1 MPLDFTPGETPRIA
15 APRLRHN
22 LVIADARPL
31 IAVTMGDP
39 AGVGPEITAKA
50 LRNPEMRAVCRAFVV
65 GDLQTMR
72 RAAEAISAPVVP
84 IDPDSVVSD
93 TDTIQVYDPW
103 ERDLSDLRMGTMSPQ
118 AGAAAAQA
126 VIAATQLALE
136 DRVAAIVTAPINK
149 AAINTAGYHYAGHT
163 ELLAD
168 LTDSPGARMLLV
180 APGLRVIH
188 NSTHVSLR
196 EAIERVTRENVRH
209 AIGLLNE
216 TLQLM
221 AIANPRLAVCGLNP
235 HAGEGGLFGHEDDTF
250 IRPAIEDARIDGL
263 DVTGPEPGDTV
274 FNRARNGAFDGV
286 VAMYHDQGHVAV
298 KVAGFFDGVN
308 VSVGLPIIRT
318 SVDHGTAFDIAG
330 QGIARA
336 DSMEMAI
343 EIAAT
348 MAASARRRAA
358 TETA

>member
-1 MPLDFTPGETPRIA
+1 MS
-15 APRLRHN
+15 
-22 LVIADARPL
+22 ADQRPL
-31 IAVTMGDP
+31 IAVSMGDP

-50 LRNPEMRAVCRAFVV
+50 LANPKIRAACRAVVV
-65 GDLQTMR
+65 GDLGTME
-72 RAAEAISAPVVP
+72 RAAGAVGLTVTAVELDAL
-84 IDPDSVVSD
+84 DRE
-93 TDTIQVYDPW
+93 TDEVQVYDPW
-103 ERDLSDLRMGTMSPQ
+103 GRDLSDVPVGMIDAR

-126 VIAATQLALE
+126 VIAATNLAL
-136 DRVAAIVTAPINK
+136 DGRVAAIVTAPINK
-149 AAINTAGYHYAGHT
+149 AAINAAGYQYAGHT

-196 EAIERVTRENVRH
+196 EAIERVTRDNVRH
-209 AIGLLNE
+209 VIGLLDK
-216 TLQLM
+216 TLRTM
-221 AIANPRLAVCGLNP
+221 AIPEPRIAVCGLNP
-235 HAGEGGLFGHEDDTF
+235 HAGEGGLFGHEDDAF
-250 IRPAIEDARIDGL
+250 IRRASEDARNDGR
-263 DVTGPEPGDTV
+263 DVTGPGPGDTV

-298 KVAGFFDGVN
+298 KVAGFFDGIN

-330 QGIARA
+330 QGVARA

-348 MAASARRRAA
+348 MAASDGRPAA

>member
-1 MPLDFTPGETPRIA
+1 MSTDR
-15 APRLRHN
+15 
-22 LVIADARPL
+22 RPL

-50 LRNPEMRAVCRAFVV
+50 LTNPKIRTACRALVV
-65 GDLQTMR
+65 GDLPTME
-72 RAAEAISAPVVP
+72 RAARAVGAMVAAA
-84 IDPDSVVSD
+84 DPDVSSQKSD
-93 TDTIQVYDPW
+93 DIQVHDPW
-103 ERDLSDLRMGTMSPQ
+103 SRDLSDVSLGNVDTR
-118 AGAAAAQA
+118 AGAAAAEA
-126 VIAATQLALE
+126 VIAATNLAL
-136 DRVAAIVTAPINK
+136 DGRVAAIVTAPINK
-149 AAINTAGYHYAGHT
+149 AAINAAGYHYAGHT

-196 EAIERVTRENVRH
+196 EAIERVTQENVRH
-209 AIGLLNE
+209 VIGLLHD
-216 TLQLM
+216 TLRMM
-221 AIANPRLAVCGLNP
+221 AIPDPRIAVCGLNP

-250 IRPAIEDARIDGL
+250 IRPAIDDACSDGIDA
-263 DVTGPEPGDTV
+263 TGPEPGDTV

-330 QGIARA
+330 RGVARA

-343 EIAAT
+343 ETAAT
-348 MAASARRRAA
+348 MAGSLGRLAA

>member
-1 MPLDFTPGETPRIA
+1 MS
-15 APRLRHN
+15 
-22 LVIADARPL
+22 ADPRPL

-50 LRNPEMRAVCRAFVV
+50 LVNPKIRAVCRAVVV
-65 GDLQTMR
+65 GDLRTME
-72 RAAEAISAPVVP
+72 RAAGAVGVGVAAVDVDALDRGVDE
-84 IDPDSVVSD
+84 
-93 TDTIQVYDPW
+93 IQVYDPW
-103 ERDLSDLRMGTMSPQ
+103 GRDLSEAPVGIVDAR
-118 AGAAAAQA
+118 AGAAAAEA
-126 VIAATQLALE
+126 VIAATKLAL
-136 DRVAAIVTAPINK
+136 DGRVAAIVTAPINK
-149 AAINTAGYHYAGHT
+149 AAINAAGYHYAGHT

-196 EAIERVTRENVRH
+196 EAIDRVTRENVRH
-209 AIGLLNE
+209 VIGLLDA
-216 TLQLM
+216 TLRMM
-221 AIANPRLAVCGLNP
+221 AIPKPRIAVCGLNP
-235 HAGEGGLFGHEDDTF
+235 HAGEGGLFGHEDDAF
-250 IRPAIEDARIDGL
+250 IRPAIEDARRDGID
-263 DVTGPEPGDTV
+263 TYGPEPGDTV

-298 KVAGFFDGVN
+298 KVAGFFDGIN

-330 QGIARA
+330 QGVARA

-348 MAASARRRAA
+348 MAVSAGRPAA
-358 TETA
+358 PETA

>member
-1 MPLDFTPGETPRIA
+1 MS
-15 APRLRHN
+15 
-22 LVIADARPL
+22 ADQRPL

-50 LRNPEMRAVCRAFVV
+50 LANPKIRAVCRAVVV
-65 GDLQTMR
+65 GDLGTME
-72 RAAEAISAPVVP
+72 RAAGAVGVGVAAVDEDAL
-84 IDPDSVVSD
+84 DRGHDE
-93 TDTIQVYDPW
+93 IQVYDPW
-103 ERDLSDLRMGTMSPQ
+103 GRDLSEAPVGIVDAR
-118 AGAAAAQA
+118 AGAAAAEA
-126 VIAATQLALE
+126 VIAATKLAL
-136 DRVAAIVTAPINK
+136 DGRVAAIVTAPINK
-149 AAINTAGYHYAGHT
+149 AAINAAGYHYAGHT

-196 EAIERVTRENVRH
+196 EAIDRVTRENVRH
-209 AIGLLNE
+209 VIGLLDA
-216 TLQLM
+216 TLRMM
-221 AIANPRLAVCGLNP
+221 AIPKPRIAVCGLNP
-235 HAGEGGLFGHEDDTF
+235 HAGEGGLFGHEDDAF
-250 IRPAIEDARIDGL
+250 IRPAIEDARRNGID
-263 DVTGPEPGDTV
+263 TYGPEPGDTV
-274 FNRARNGAFDGV
+274 FNRARNGTFDGV

-298 KVAGFFDGVN
+298 KVAGFFDGIN

-330 QGIARA
+330 QGVARA

-348 MAASARRRAA
+348 MAVSDGRSAAP
-358 TETA
+358 ETA

>member
-1 MPLDFTPGETPRIA
+1 MS
-15 APRLRHN
+15 
-22 LVIADARPL
+22 ADQRPL

-50 LRNPEMRAVCRAFVV
+50 LANPKIRAVCRAVVV
-65 GDLQTMR
+65 GDLRTME
-72 RAAEAISAPVVP
+72 RAAGAAGAHVAAADLDALDRE
-84 IDPDSVVSD
+84 IDE
-93 TDTIQVYDPW
+93 IQVYDPW
-103 ERDLSDLRMGTMSPQ
+103 RRDLSDVPMGMVDARS
-118 AGAAAAQA
+118 GAAAAEA
-126 VIAATQLALE
+126 VIVATKLAL
-136 DRVAAIVTAPINK
+136 DGRVAAIVTAPINK
-149 AAINTAGYHYAGHT
+149 AAINAAGYNYAGHT

-196 EAIERVTRENVRH
+196 EAIDRVTRENVRH
-209 AIGLLNE
+209 VIGLLDA
-216 TLQLM
+216 TLRRM
-221 AIANPRLAVCGLNP
+221 AIPEPRIAVCGLNP
-235 HAGEGGLFGHEDDTF
+235 HAGEGGLFGHEDDAF
-250 IRPAIEDARIDGL
+250 IRPAIDDACNDGIDT
-263 DVTGPEPGDTV
+263 TGPEPGDTV

-298 KVAGFFDGVN
+298 KVAGFFDGIN

-330 QGIARA
+330 QGVARA

-348 MAASARRRAA
+348 MAVSDRRAA
-358 TETA
+358 APETA

>member
-1 MPLDFTPGETPRIA
+1 MTSGSTDQ
-15 APRLRHN
+15 
-22 LVIADARPL
+22 RPL

-50 LRNPEMRAVCRAFVV
+50 LANPKTRAACRAVVV
-65 GDLQTMR
+65 GDLQTME
-72 RAAEAISAPVVP
+72 RAAGAVGLNVAATDLDALDRASAG
-84 IDPDSVVSD
+84 
-93 TDTIQVYDPW
+93 IQVYDPW
-103 ERDLSDLRMGTMSPQ
+103 GRDLGDVPVGTVDVR
-118 AGAAAAQA
+118 AGAAAAEA
-126 VIAATQLALE
+126 VIEATKLALN

-149 AAINTAGYHYAGHT
+149 AAINAAGYHYAGHT

-168 LTDSPGARMLLV
+168 LTDAPGARMLLV

-196 EAIERVTRENVRH
+196 EAIERVTPENVRH
-209 AIGLLNE
+209 VIGLLDA
-216 TLQLM
+216 TLRMM
-221 AIANPRLAVCGLNP
+221 AIPEPRIAVCGLNP
-235 HAGEGGLFGHEDDTF
+235 HAGEGGLFGHEDDAF
-250 IRPAIEDARIDGL
+250 IRPAIEDARNDGL
-263 DVTGPEPGDTV
+263 DVAGPEPGDTV
-274 FNRARNGAFDGV
+274 FNRARDGAFDGV

-298 KVAGFFDGVN
+298 KVAGFFDGIN

-330 QGIARA
+330 QGIAQP

-348 MAASARRRAA
+348 MAVSDGRSAAP
-358 TETA
+358 ETA

>member
-1 MPLDFTPGETPRIA
+1 MS
-15 APRLRHN
+15 
-22 LVIADARPL
+22 ADQRPL
-31 IAVTMGDP
+31 IAVSMGDP

-50 LRNPEMRAVCRAFVV
+50 LANPKIRAACRAVVV
-65 GDLQTMR
+65 GDLGTME
-72 RAAEAISAPVVP
+72 RAAGTVGLTVTAVELDAL
-84 IDPDSVVSD
+84 DRE
-93 TDTIQVYDPW
+93 TDEVQVYDPW
-103 ERDLSDLRMGTMSPQ
+103 GRDLSDVPVGMIDAR

-126 VIAATQLALE
+126 VIAATNLAL
-136 DRVAAIVTAPINK
+136 DGRVAAIVTAPINK
-149 AAINTAGYHYAGHT
+149 AAINAAGYHYAGHT

-196 EAIERVTRENVRH
+196 EAIERVTRDNVRH
-209 AIGLLNE
+209 VIGLLDK
-216 TLQLM
+216 TLRIM
-221 AIANPRLAVCGLNP
+221 AIPEPRIAVCGLNP
-235 HAGEGGLFGHEDDTF
+235 HAGEGGLFGHEDDAF
-250 IRPAIEDARIDGL
+250 IRPAIEDARNGGL

-298 KVAGFFDGVN
+298 KVAGFFDGIN

-330 QGIARA
+330 QGVARA

-348 MAASARRRAA
+348 MAASDGRPAA

>member
-1 MPLDFTPGETPRIA
+1 MS
-15 APRLRHN
+15 
-22 LVIADARPL
+22 ADQRPL
-31 IAVTMGDP
+31 IAVSMGDP

-50 LRNPEMRAVCRAFVV
+50 LANPKIRAACRAVVV
-65 GDLQTMR
+65 GDLGTME
-72 RAAEAISAPVVP
+72 RAAGAVGLTVTAVELDAL
-84 IDPDSVVSD
+84 DRE
-93 TDTIQVYDPW
+93 TDEVQVYDPW
-103 ERDLSDLRMGTMSPQ
+103 GRDLSDVPVGMIDAR

-126 VIAATQLALE
+126 VIAATNLAL
-136 DRVAAIVTAPINK
+136 DGRVAAIVTAPINK
-149 AAINTAGYHYAGHT
+149 AAINAAGYQYAGHT

-196 EAIERVTRENVRH
+196 EAIERVTRDNVRH
-209 AIGLLNE
+209 VIGLLDK
-216 TLQLM
+216 TLRTM
-221 AIANPRLAVCGLNP
+221 AIPEPRIAVCGLNP
-235 HAGEGGLFGHEDDTF
+235 HAGEGGLFGHEDDAF
-250 IRPAIEDARIDGL
+250 IRPAIEDARNDGL

-298 KVAGFFDGVN
+298 KVAGFFDGIN

-330 QGIARA
+330 QGVARA

-348 MAASARRRAA
+348 MAASDGRPAA

>member
-1 MPLDFTPGETPRIA
+1 MP
-15 APRLRHN
+15 
-22 LVIADARPL
+22 ADQRPL

-50 LRNPEMRAVCRAFVV
+50 LANPKIRAACRAVVV
-65 GDLQTMR
+65 GDLGTME
-72 RAAEAISAPVVP
+72 RAAGAVGLTVTAVELDALDRGTNEV
-84 IDPDSVVSD
+84 
-93 TDTIQVYDPW
+93 QVYDPW
-103 ERDLSDLRMGTMSPQ
+103 GRDLRDVPVGMIDAR
-118 AGAAAAQA
+118 AGAAAAEA
-126 VIAATQLALE
+126 VIAATNLAL
-136 DRVAAIVTAPINK
+136 DGRVAAIVTAPINK
-149 AAINTAGYHYAGHT
+149 AAINAAGFHYAGHT

-168 LTDSPGARMLLV
+168 LTDAPGARMLLV

-196 EAIERVTRENVRH
+196 EAIDRVTRENVRH
-209 AIGLLNE
+209 VIGLLDE
-216 TLQLM
+216 TLRMM
-221 AIANPRLAVCGLNP
+221 AIPEPRIAVCGLNP
-235 HAGEGGLFGHEDDTF
+235 HAGEGGLFGHEDDAF
-250 IRPAIEDARIDGL
+250 IRPAIEDARNDGL

-298 KVAGFFDGVN
+298 KVAGFFDGIN

-330 QGIARA
+330 QGVARA

-348 MAASARRRAA
+348 MAASDGRPAA

>member
-1 MPLDFTPGETPRIA
+1 MS
-15 APRLRHN
+15 
-22 LVIADARPL
+22 ADPRPL

-50 LRNPEMRAVCRAFVV
+50 LVNPKIRAVCRAVVV
-65 GDLQTMR
+65 GDLRTME
-72 RAAEAISAPVVP
+72 RAAGAVGVGVAAVDVDALDRGVDE
-84 IDPDSVVSD
+84 
-93 TDTIQVYDPW
+93 IQVYDPW
-103 ERDLSDLRMGTMSPQ
+103 GRDLSEAPVGMVDAR
-118 AGAAAAQA
+118 AGAAAAEA
-126 VIAATQLALE
+126 VIAATKLAL
-136 DRVAAIVTAPINK
+136 DGRVAAIVTAPINK
-149 AAINTAGYHYAGHT
+149 AAINAAGYHYAGHT

-196 EAIERVTRENVRH
+196 EAIDRVTRENVRH
-209 AIGLLNE
+209 VIGLLDA
-216 TLQLM
+216 TLRMM
-221 AIANPRLAVCGLNP
+221 AIPKPRIAVCGLNP
-235 HAGEGGLFGHEDDTF
+235 HAGEGGLFGHEDDAF
-250 IRPAIEDARIDGL
+250 IRPAIEDARNDGID
-263 DVTGPEPGDTV
+263 TYGPEPGDTV
-274 FNRARNGAFDGV
+274 FNRARNGTFDGV

-298 KVAGFFDGVN
+298 KVAGFFDGIN

-330 QGIARA
+330 QGVARA

-348 MAASARRRAA
+348 MAVSDGRSAAP
-358 TETA
+358 ETA

>member
-1 MPLDFTPGETPRIA
+1 MRGLMS
-15 APRLRHN
+15 
-22 LVIADARPL
+22 ADQRPL

-50 LRNPEMRAVCRAFVV
+50 LRNPKVSAVCHALVV
-65 GDLQTMR
+65 GDLPTMR
-72 RAAEAISAPVVP
+72 RAAEAVGTNVIAA
-84 IDPDSVVSD
+84 DPSKLDLD
-93 TDTIQVYDPW
+93 TDDIQVYDPW
-103 ERDLSDLRMGTMSPQ
+103 GHDLEELPVGSVSAL
-118 AGAAAAQA
+118 AGSAAAQA
-126 VIAATQLALE
+126 VIAATQLAL
-136 DRVAAIVTAPINK
+136 DGRVAAMVTAPINK
-149 AAINTAGYHYAGHT
+149 AAINEAGYHYAGHT

-196 EAIERVTRENVRH
+196 EAINRVTRENVRH
-209 AIGLLNE
+209 VIGLLDE
-216 TLQLM
+216 TLRMM
-221 AIANPRLAVCGLNP
+221 AIEKPRLAVCGLNP
-235 HAGEGGLFGHEDDTF
+235 HAGEGGLFGHEDDAF
-250 IRPAIEDARIDGL
+250 IRPALEDARTDGI

-274 FNRARNGAFDGV
+274 FNRARNGVFDGV

-343 EIAAT
+343 DIAAT
-348 MAASARRRAA
+348 MAMRAA
-358 TETA
+358 PTASTETS

>member
-1 MPLDFTPGETPRIA
+1 MS
-15 APRLRHN
+15 
-22 LVIADARPL
+22 ADQRPL

-50 LRNPEMRAVCRAFVV
+50 LANPKIQAACRAVVV
-65 GDLQTMR
+65 GDLPTME
-72 RAAEAISAPVVP
+72 RAARAVGVKVVAV
-84 IDPDSVVSD
+84 DPDVMVRDSGE
-93 TDTIQVYDPW
+93 IQVHDPW
-103 ERDLSDLRMGTMSPQ
+103 GRDLSEVPVGQVDARAG
-118 AGAAAAQA
+118 GAAAEA
-126 VIAATQLALE
+126 VIAATKLAL
-136 DRVAAIVTAPINK
+136 DGRVAAIVTAPINK
-149 AAINTAGYHYAGHT
+149 AAINAAGYHYAGHT

-196 EAIERVTRENVRH
+196 EAIDRVTPENVRH
-209 AIGLLNE
+209 VIGLLHE
-216 TLQLM
+216 TLQMM
-221 AIANPRLAVCGLNP
+221 AIERPRLAVCGLNP

-250 IRPAIEDARIDGL
+250 IRPAIEDARGDGM

-298 KVAGFFDGVN
+298 KVAGFFDGIN

-330 QGIARA
+330 RGVARA

-348 MAASARRRAA
+348 MATRAA
-358 TETA
+358 RPASTETS

>member
-1 MPLDFTPGETPRIA
+1 MS
-15 APRLRHN
+15 
-22 LVIADARPL
+22 ADQRPL

-50 LRNPEMRAVCRAFVV
+50 LANPKIRAACRLAVV
-65 GDLQTMR
+65 GDLRTME
-72 RAAEAISAPVVP
+72 RAAGAVGVNVAAVDVDALDRG
-84 IDPDSVVSD
+84 IDG
-93 TDTIQVYDPW
+93 IQVYDPW
-103 ERDLSDLRMGTMSPQ
+103 GRDLNDVPVGTVDAR
-118 AGAAAAQA
+118 AGAAAAEA
-126 VIAATQLALE
+126 VIVATKLAL
-136 DRVAAIVTAPINK
+136 DGRVAAIVTAPLNK
-149 AAINTAGYHYAGHT
+149 AAINAAGYNYAGHT

-196 EAIERVTRENVRH
+196 EAIARVTRENVRH
-209 AIGLLNE
+209 VIGLLDE
-216 TLQLM
+216 TLRRM
-221 AIANPRLAVCGLNP
+221 AIREPRIAVCGLNP
-235 HAGEGGLFGHEDDTF
+235 HAGEGGLFGDEDDAF
-250 IRPAIEDARIDGL
+250 IRPAIEDARKDGIDA
-263 DVTGPEPGDTV
+263 TGPEPGDTV
-274 FNRARNGAFDGV
+274 FNRARDGAFDGV

-298 KVAGFFDGVN
+298 KVAGFFDGIN

-348 MAASARRRAA
+348 MAVSDGRPAA
-358 TETA
+358 PETA

>member
-1 MPLDFTPGETPRIA
+1 MTSRSTDQ
-15 APRLRHN
+15 
-22 LVIADARPL
+22 RPL
-31 IAVTMGDP
+31 IAITMGDP

-50 LRNPEMRAVCRAFVV
+50 LANPKIRAVCSAVVV
-65 GDLQTMR
+65 GDLPTME
-72 RAAEAISAPVVP
+72 RAAGALGISVAAA
-84 IDPDSVVSD
+84 DLGALNRA
-93 TDTIQVYDPW
+93 TNELQVYDPW
-103 ERDLSDLRMGTMSPQ
+103 GRNLSHVPVGQVDAS
-118 AGAAAAQA
+118 AGAAAAEA
-126 VIAATQLALE
+126 VIAATKLAL
-136 DRVAAIVTAPINK
+136 DGRVAAIVTAPINK
-149 AAINTAGYHYAGHT
+149 AAINAAGYHYAGHT

-168 LTDSPGARMLLV
+168 LTDAPGARMLLV

-196 EAIERVTRENVRH
+196 EAIDRVTRANVRH
-209 AIGLLNE
+209 VIGLLDD
-216 TLQLM
+216 TLRMM
-221 AIANPRLAVCGLNP
+221 AISEPRIAVCGLNP
-235 HAGEGGLFGHEDDTF
+235 HAGEGGLFGHEDDAF
-250 IRPAIEDARIDGL
+250 IRPAIEDARSDGL

-298 KVAGFFDGVN
+298 KVAGFFDGIN

-330 QGIARA
+330 QGVARA

-348 MAASARRRAA
+348 MAVSDGRSAAP
-358 TETA
+358 ETA

>member
-1 MPLDFTPGETPRIA
+1 MS
-15 APRLRHN
+15 
-22 LVIADARPL
+22 ADPRPL

-50 LRNPEMRAVCRAFVV
+50 LANPKIQAVCRAVVV
-65 GDLQTMR
+65 GDLRTME
-72 RAAEAISAPVVP
+72 RAAGAVGIGVAAVDVDALDRGVDE
-84 IDPDSVVSD
+84 
-93 TDTIQVYDPW
+93 IQVYDPW
-103 ERDLSDLRMGTMSPQ
+103 GRDLNDVPVGTVDAR
-118 AGAAAAQA
+118 AGAAAAEA
-126 VIAATQLALE
+126 VVAATKLALNG
-136 DRVAAIVTAPINK
+136 RVAAIVTAPINK
-149 AAINTAGYHYAGHT
+149 AAINAAGYHYAGHT

-196 EAIERVTRENVRH
+196 EAIDRVTRENVRH
-209 AIGLLNE
+209 VIGLLDA
-216 TLQLM
+216 TLRMM
-221 AIANPRLAVCGLNP
+221 AIPKPRIAVCGLNP
-235 HAGEGGLFGHEDDTF
+235 HAGEGGLFGHEDDMF
-250 IRPAIEDARIDGL
+250 IRPAIEDARRDGID
-263 DVTGPEPGDTV
+263 TYGPEPGDTV
-274 FNRARNGAFDGV
+274 FNRARNGTFDGV

-298 KVAGFFDGVN
+298 KVAGFFDGIN

-348 MAASARRRAA
+348 MAVSTGRAA
-358 TETA
+358 APETA

>member
-1 MPLDFTPGETPRIA
+1 MS
-15 APRLRHN
+15 
-22 LVIADARPL
+22 ADTRPL

-50 LRNPEMRAVCRAFVV
+50 LANPKIRAVCRAVVV
-65 GDLQTMR
+65 GDLPTME
-72 RAAEAISAPVVP
+72 RAAKAIGVEASGVDMNAPVS
-84 IDPDSVVSD
+84 DSDDIRVH
-93 TDTIQVYDPW
+93 DPW
-103 ERDLSDLRMGTMSPQ
+103 GRDLSDLPMGAVNTR
-118 AGAAAAQA
+118 AGGAAAEA
-126 VIAATQLALE
+126 VIAATKLAL
-136 DRVAAIVTAPINK
+136 DGRVAAIVTAPLNK
-149 AAINTAGYHYAGHT
+149 AAINAAGYHYAGHT

-209 AIGLLNE
+209 VIGLLDA
-216 TLQLM
+216 TLRMM
-221 AIANPRLAVCGLNP
+221 AIPEPRIAVCGLNP
-235 HAGEGGLFGHEDDTF
+235 HAGEGGLFGHEDDAF
-250 IRPAIEDARIDGL
+250 IRPAIEDARNDGL
-263 DVTGPEPGDTV
+263 DATGPEPGDTV

-348 MAASARRRAA
+348 MAASARRPAG

>member
-1 MPLDFTPGETPRIA
+1 MP
-15 APRLRHN
+15 
-22 LVIADARPL
+22 ADQRPL

-50 LRNPEMRAVCRAFVV
+50 LANPEIRAACRAVVV
-65 GDLQTMR
+65 GDLRTME
-72 RAAEAISAPVVP
+72 RAAGAVGLKVAAVEL
-84 IDPDSVVSD
+84 DSLD
-93 TDTIQVYDPW
+93 RGIHGIQVYDPW
-103 ERDLSDLRMGTMSPQ
+103 RRDLNDVPVGIVDAR
-118 AGAAAAQA
+118 AGAAAAEA
-126 VIAATQLALE
+126 VIVATKLAL
-136 DRVAAIVTAPINK
+136 DGRVAAIVTAPLNK
-149 AAINTAGYHYAGHT
+149 AAINAAGYNYAGHT

-196 EAIERVTRENVRH
+196 KAIERVTRENVRH
-209 AIGLLNE
+209 VIGLLDE
-216 TLQLM
+216 TLRRM
-221 AIANPRLAVCGLNP
+221 AIREPRIAVCGLNP
-235 HAGEGGLFGHEDDTF
+235 HAGEGGLFGHEDDAF
-250 IRPAIEDARIDGL
+250 IRPAINDARKDGIDA
-263 DVTGPEPGDTV
+263 TGPEPGDTV
-274 FNRARNGAFDGV
+274 FNRARNGTFDGV

-298 KVAGFFDGVN
+298 KVAGFFDGIN

-330 QGIARA
+330 QGVARA

-348 MAASARRRAA
+348 MAVSDGRPAA
-358 TETA
+358 PETA

>member
-1 MPLDFTPGETPRIA
+1 MS
-15 APRLRHN
+15 
-22 LVIADARPL
+22 ADTRPL

-50 LRNPEMRAVCRAFVV
+50 LHNPEIRAVCRAFVV
-65 GDLQTMR
+65 GDLPTMR
-72 RAAEAISAPVVP
+72 RAAEAIGATVSAVLPDAVVQ
-84 IDPDSVVSD
+84 D
-93 TDTIQVYDPW
+93 TDAIQVYDQW
-103 ERDLSDLRMGTMSPQ
+103 RRDLSELPMGAVSEQ

-126 VIAATQLALE
+126 VIAGTQLALE
-136 DRVAAIVTAPINK
+136 GRVAAIVTAPINK
-149 AAINTAGYHYAGHT
+149 AAINAAGYHYAGHT

-196 EAIERVTRENVRH
+196 EAIDRVTRENVRH
-209 AIGLLNE
+209 AIGLLDE
-216 TLQLM
+216 TLRIM
-221 AIANPRLAVCGLNP
+221 AVEKPRLAVCGLNP
-235 HAGEGGLFGHEDDTF
+235 HAGEGGLFGHEDDAF
-250 IRPAIEDARIDGL
+250 IRPAIEDARNDGL

-274 FNRARNGAFDGV
+274 FNRARDGAFDGV

-343 EIAAT
+343 EIAAA
-348 MAASARRRAA
+348 MAASARRPAG

>member
-1 MPLDFTPGETPRIA
+1 MP
-15 APRLRHN
+15 
-22 LVIADARPL
+22 ADQRPL

-50 LRNPEMRAVCRAFVV
+50 LANPKIRAACRAVVV
-65 GDLQTMR
+65 GDLGTME
-72 RAAEAISAPVVP
+72 RAAGAVGLTVTAVELDALDRGTNEV
-84 IDPDSVVSD
+84 
-93 TDTIQVYDPW
+93 QVYDPW
-103 ERDLSDLRMGTMSPQ
+103 GRNLRDVPVGMIDAR
-118 AGAAAAQA
+118 AGAAAAEA
-126 VIAATQLALE
+126 VIAATNLAL
-136 DRVAAIVTAPINK
+136 DGRVAAIVTAPINK
-149 AAINTAGYHYAGHT
+149 AAINAAGFHYAGHT

-168 LTDSPGARMLLV
+168 LTDAPGARMLLV

-196 EAIERVTRENVRH
+196 EAIDRVTRENVRH
-209 AIGLLNE
+209 VIGLLDE
-216 TLQLM
+216 TLRMM
-221 AIANPRLAVCGLNP
+221 AIPEPRIAVCGLNP
-235 HAGEGGLFGHEDDTF
+235 HAGEGGLFGHEDDAF
-250 IRPAIEDARIDGL
+250 IRPAIEDARNDGL

-298 KVAGFFDGVN
+298 KVAGFFDGIN

-330 QGIARA
+330 QGVARA

-348 MAASARRRAA
+348 MAASDGRPAA

>member
-1 MPLDFTPGETPRIA
+1 MTSRSTDQ
-15 APRLRHN
+15 
-22 LVIADARPL
+22 RPL

-50 LRNPEMRAVCRAFVV
+50 LANPKIRAVCSAVVV
-65 GDLQTMR
+65 GDLPTME
-72 RAAEAISAPVVP
+72 RAAGGVGLNVTAV
-84 IDPDSVVSD
+84 DPDESMQESD
-93 TDTIQVYDPW
+93 GIQVHDPW
-103 ERDLSDLRMGTMSPQ
+103 GRDLSDVPLGQVDARS
-118 AGAAAAQA
+118 GAAAAEA
-126 VIAATQLALE
+126 VIVATKLALKG
-136 DRVAAIVTAPINK
+136 RVAAIVTAPINK
-149 AAINTAGYHYAGHT
+149 AAINAAGYHYAGHT

-196 EAIERVTRENVRH
+196 EAIDRVTRENVRH
-209 AIGLLNE
+209 VIGLLDR
-216 TLQLM
+216 TLRMM
-221 AIANPRLAVCGLNP
+221 AIPAPRIAVCGLNP
-235 HAGEGGLFGHEDDTF
+235 HAGEGGLFGHEDYAL
-250 IRPAIEDARIDGL
+250 IRPAIEDARDDGL

-298 KVAGFFDGVN
+298 KVAGFFDGIN

-330 QGIARA
+330 QGVARA
-336 DSMEMAI
+336 DSMELAI

-348 MAASARRRAA
+348 MATSANRAA
-358 TETA
+358 APETA

>member
-1 MPLDFTPGETPRIA
+1 MS
-15 APRLRHN
+15 
-22 LVIADARPL
+22 ADQRPL

-50 LRNPEMRAVCRAFVV
+50 LVNPKIRAVCRAVVV
-65 GDLQTMR
+65 GDLRTME
-72 RAAEAISAPVVP
+72 RAAGAVGVGVAAVDVDALDRGVDE
-84 IDPDSVVSD
+84 
-93 TDTIQVYDPW
+93 IQVYDPW
-103 ERDLSDLRMGTMSPQ
+103 GRDLSEAPVGMVDAR
-118 AGAAAAQA
+118 AGAAAAEA
-126 VIAATQLALE
+126 VIAATKLAL
-136 DRVAAIVTAPINK
+136 DGRVAAIVTAPINK
-149 AAINTAGYHYAGHT
+149 AAINAAGYHYAGHT

-196 EAIERVTRENVRH
+196 EAIDRVTRENVRH
-209 AIGLLNE
+209 VIGLLDA
-216 TLQLM
+216 TLRMM
-221 AIANPRLAVCGLNP
+221 AIPKPRIAVCGLNP
-235 HAGEGGLFGHEDDTF
+235 HAGEGGLFGHEDDAF
-250 IRPAIEDARIDGL
+250 IRPAIEDARRDGID
-263 DVTGPEPGDTV
+263 TYGPEPGDTV

-298 KVAGFFDGVN
+298 KVAGFFDGIN

-330 QGIARA
+330 QGVARA

-348 MAASARRRAA
+348 MAVSDGRSAAP
-358 TETA
+358 ETA

>member
-1 MPLDFTPGETPRIA
+1 MS
-15 APRLRHN
+15 
-22 LVIADARPL
+22 ADTRPL
-31 IAVTMGDP
+31 LAVTMGDP

-50 LRNPEMRAVCRAFVV
+50 LQNPKIGSVCRALVV
-65 GDLQTMR
+65 GDLPTMR
-72 RAAEAISAPVVP
+72 RAAEAVGTNVIAADPNEM
-84 IDPDSVVSD
+84 DPD
-93 TDTIQVYDPW
+93 TDDIQVYDPW
-103 ERDLSDLRMGTMSPQ
+103 GRDLADLPIGEVDAR

-126 VIAATQLALE
+126 VIAATQLAL
-136 DRVAAIVTAPINK
+136 DGRVAAIVTAPINK
-149 AAINTAGYHYAGHT
+149 AAINAAGYHYAGHT

-168 LTDSPGARMLLV
+168 LTSSPGARMLLV

-196 EAIERVTRENVRH
+196 EAIDRVTRENVRH
-209 AIGLLNE
+209 AIGLLDE
-216 TLQLM
+216 TLRLM
-221 AIANPRLAVCGLNP
+221 GIEKPRLAVCGLNP
-235 HAGEGGLFGHEDDTF
+235 HAGEGGLFGHEDDAF
-250 IRPAIEDARIDGL
+250 IRPAIEDARNDGI

-274 FNRARNGAFDGV
+274 FNRARNGTFDGV

-330 QGIARA
+330 RGVARA

-343 EIAAT
+343 EVAAS
-348 MAASARRRAA
+348 MAASARRPAGM
-358 TETA
+358 ETS

>member
-1 MPLDFTPGETPRIA
+1 MTSRSPDQ
-15 APRLRHN
+15 
-22 LVIADARPL
+22 RPL

-50 LRNPEMRAVCRAFVV
+50 LANPKIRGACRTVVV
-65 GDLQTMR
+65 GDLRTME
-72 RAAEAISAPVVP
+72 RAADAVGVTTAAVNVDALDQGGDE
-84 IDPDSVVSD
+84 
-93 TDTIQVYDPW
+93 IQVYDPW
-103 ERDLSDLRMGTMSPQ
+103 GRDLSDVPVGMVDAS
-118 AGAAAAQA
+118 AGAAAAEA
-126 VIAATQLALE
+126 VIEATRLAL
-136 DRVAAIVTAPINK
+136 DGRVAAIVTAPINK
-149 AAINTAGYHYAGHT
+149 AAINAAGFHYAGHT

-209 AIGLLNE
+209 VIGLLDE
-216 TLQLM
+216 TLRRM
-221 AIANPRLAVCGLNP
+221 AIREPRIAVCGLNP
-235 HAGEGGLFGHEDDTF
+235 HAGEGGLFGHEDDAF
-250 IRPAIEDARIDGL
+250 IRPAIEDARNDGL
-263 DVTGPEPGDTV
+263 HVAGPEPGDTV

-298 KVAGFFDGVN
+298 KVAGFFDGIN

-330 QGIARA
+330 QGVARA

-348 MAASARRRAA
+348 MAVSDGRPAA

>member
-1 MPLDFTPGETPRIA
+1 MS
-15 APRLRHN
+15 
-22 LVIADARPL
+22 ADTRPL
-31 IAVTMGDP
+31 MAVTMGDP

-50 LRNPEMRAVCRAFVV
+50 LQNPKIGSVCRALVV
-65 GDLQTMR
+65 GDLPTMR
-72 RAAEAISAPVVP
+72 RAAQAVGADVTAVEPNDV
-84 IDPDSVVSD
+84 DRD
-93 TDTIQVYDPW
+93 TDDILVYDPW
-103 ERDLSDLRMGTMSPQ
+103 GRDLADLPIGEVDAR

-126 VIAATQLALE
+126 VIAATQLAL
-136 DRVAAIVTAPINK
+136 DGRVAAIVTAPINK
-149 AAINTAGYHYAGHT
+149 AAINAAGYHYAGHT

-168 LTDSPGARMLLV
+168 LTSSPGARMLLV

-196 EAIERVTRENVRH
+196 EAIDRVTRENVRH
-209 AIGLLNE
+209 AIGLLDE
-216 TLQLM
+216 TLRMM
-221 AIANPRLAVCGLNP
+221 AIEKPRLAVCGLNP
-235 HAGEGGLFGHEDDTF
+235 HAGEGGLFGHEDDAF
-250 IRPAIEDARIDGL
+250 IRPAIEDALNVGI

-274 FNRARNGAFDGV
+274 FNRARNGTFDGV

-330 QGIARA
+330 RGVARA

-343 EIAAT
+343 EVAAS
-348 MAASARRRAA
+348 MAASARRPAGM
-358 TETA
+358 ETS

>member
-1 MPLDFTPGETPRIA
+1 MA
-15 APRLRHN
+15 A
-22 LVIADARPL
+22 DQRPL

-50 LRNPEMRAVCRAFVV
+50 LVNPKIRAVCRAVVV
-65 GDLQTMR
+65 GDLGTME
-72 RAAEAISAPVVP
+72 RAAGAVGVDVAAVDVDALDRGGDE
-84 IDPDSVVSD
+84 
-93 TDTIQVYDPW
+93 IQVYDPW
-103 ERDLSDLRMGTMSPQ
+103 GRDLSEAPVGMVDAR
-118 AGAAAAQA
+118 AGAAAAEA
-126 VIAATQLALE
+126 VIAATRLAM
-136 DRVAAIVTAPINK
+136 DGRVAAIVTAPINK
-149 AAINTAGYHYAGHT
+149 AAINAAGYHYAGHT

-209 AIGLLNE
+209 VIGLLDA
-216 TLQLM
+216 TLRMM
-221 AIANPRLAVCGLNP
+221 AIPKPRIAVCGLNP
-235 HAGEGGLFGHEDDTF
+235 HAGEGGLFGHEDDAF
-250 IRPAIEDARIDGL
+250 IRPAIEDARRDGID
-263 DVTGPEPGDTV
+263 TFGPEPGDTV

-298 KVAGFFDGVN
+298 KVAGFFDGIN

-330 QGIARA
+330 QGVARA

-348 MAASARRRAA
+348 MAVSDGRSAAP
-358 TETA
+358 ETA